1 VSAIFELTM
10 VRAIEFAKPNV
21 KSGLI
26 IQPRITAQLEGRTV
40 KYLLLSAAIAI
51 ALFNANSAR
60 AQEVTLVAPGG
71 MRCAMDRIAPDFE
84 RKTVHPVK
92 ATIGSG
98 GATHQQVVHG
108 EPFDVP
114 IVQPPYQDVIDS
126 GNVVTGSETPL
137 ATVAIVVVVRK
148 GDPKTDISTPEAVK
162 RLLLAAK
169 AISYPDGAGGLG
181 GAAGVSF
188 DETLMMLGI
197 FNEMKPKVKRIKG
210 VSLMHLLTNGDID
223 FAVSFASEINDP
235 GVEVVGPLTKE
246 ISTPT
251 SLVGFVSAHAKSPDV
266 AKALLSY
273 LSSPEAAIA
282 YEACGMQPGRW
293 RSCLTACGC

>member
-1 VSAIFELTM
+1 M
-10 VRAIEFAKPNV
+10 
-21 KSGLI
+21 LI
-26 IQPRITAQLEGRTV
+26 AM
-40 KYLLLSAAIAI
+40 
-51 ALFNANSAR
+51 ALFNGNATR

-71 MRCAMDRIAPDFE
+71 MRCAMDRMAPDFE
-84 RKTVHPVK
+84 HKSGHPVK
-92 ATIGSG
+92 VTIGSG

-137 ATVAIVVVVRK
+137 ATVAIVVVVRT
-148 GDPKTDISTPEAVK
+148 GDSKPDISTPDAVK

-188 DETLMMLGI
+188 DKTLMKLGI
-197 FNEMKPKVKRIKG
+197 FDEMKPKVKRIKG
-210 VSLMHLLTNGDID
+210 VSLMQLLTNGDID

-235 GVEVVGPLTKE
+235 GTEVVGPLPRE

-251 SLVGFVSAHAKSPDV
+251 SLVGFISAHAKSPET

-273 LSSPEAAIA
+273 LSSPEAAVA
-282 YEACGMQPGRW
+282 YKACGMQPGR
-293 RSCLTACGC
+293 